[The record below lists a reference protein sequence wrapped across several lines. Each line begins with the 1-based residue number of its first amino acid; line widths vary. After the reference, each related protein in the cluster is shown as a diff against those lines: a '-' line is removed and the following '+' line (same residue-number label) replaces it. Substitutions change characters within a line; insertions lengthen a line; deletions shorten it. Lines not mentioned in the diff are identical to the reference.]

1 LWNAELR
8 AGLKQWTGVVSWLE
22 SCEEGKSGMEE
33 ELEKYLA
40 RRNEFGGEQSLK
52 SAEIA
57 MRNVHAREKSWSW
70 KRPVMLDCGKVYQD
84 ESMDM
89 ENTTSHLLITCRTCQ
104 RVENIPVSQS
114 TESASSAEK
123 FRS

>member
-40 RRNEFGGEQSLK
+40 RRNEFDGEQSLK

-57 MRNVHAREKSWSW
+57 MRSRGVGGDLSCWTVERYIKMSQWIW
-70 KRPVMLDCGKVYQD
+70 
-84 ESMDM
+84 
-89 ENTTSHLLITCRTCQ
+89 RTQ
-104 RVENIPVSQS
+104 RV
-114 TESASSAEK
+114 TY
-123 FRS
+123 